1 MLSNLTTKMNSNII
15 ININE
20 KKGPTIVI
28 DFDRSYDFSLEETDD
43 FYFDQNNMHYIWKAV
58 LDNRGELHYE
68 AREYLLK
75 TPDGVLRKSLSI
87 VRTM

>member
-1 MLSNLTTKMNSNII
+1 MNSNII

-28 DFDRSYDFSLEETDD
+28 DVDRSCDFSLEETDD
-43 FYFDQNNMHYIWKAV
+43 FYFDQNNIHYIWKAV
-58 LDNRGELHYE
+58 LDNRGELQYE

-75 TPDGVLRKSLSI
+75 TPEGILRKSLSI